1 MIIHAL
7 IRFDVPITIYIE
19 NDTSTKDVK
28 DVLVTA
34 AVQDV
39 LSREPKIV
47 QCIER
52 PDVLV
57 KG

>member
-1 MIIHAL
+1 
-7 IRFDVPITIYIE
+7 
-19 NDTSTKDVK
+19 
-28 DVLVTA
+28 
-34 AVQDV
+34 VQDV